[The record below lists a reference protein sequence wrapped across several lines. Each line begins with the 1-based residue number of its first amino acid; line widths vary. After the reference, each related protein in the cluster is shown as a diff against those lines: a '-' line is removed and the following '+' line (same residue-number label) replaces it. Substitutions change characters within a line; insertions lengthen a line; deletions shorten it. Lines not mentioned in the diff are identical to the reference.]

1 MISLRESLQ
10 EMMEASAAKALT
22 GNGTAEGQHALVRM
36 TLLLAMLE
44 RLDAGGGS
52 WDECDLLPETI
63 PLLSGI
69 ECDGCASLPQ

>member
-10 EMMEASAAKALT
+10 DMMEASAAKALSD
-22 GNGTAEGQHALVRM
+22 NGTPEGQHALVRM
-36 TLLLAMLE
+36 TLLLSMLE

-63 PLLSGI
+63 PLVNGR
-69 ECDGCASLPQ
+69 ECDNCASLPQ